1 MIDNFKIINTTL
13 SFIDKTTG
21 ELMGAIKDVTDVDLK
36 EVNEEYVDVDF
47 EATLPNGSAYK
58 GIGKIR
64 KNEFEELCKYK
75 NIF

>member
-21 ELMGAIKDVTDVDLK
+21 ELIGTIKDLTDVDLE

-47 EATLPNGSAYK
+47 DATLPNGSRYE

-64 KNEFEELCKYK
+64 KNEFEELCK
-75 NIF
+75 